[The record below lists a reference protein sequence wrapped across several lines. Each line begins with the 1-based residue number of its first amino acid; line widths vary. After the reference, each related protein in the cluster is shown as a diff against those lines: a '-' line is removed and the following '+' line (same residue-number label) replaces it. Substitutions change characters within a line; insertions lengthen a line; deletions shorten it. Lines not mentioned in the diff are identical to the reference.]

1 MASSS
6 CSSDLMAE
14 RIYAAISPR
23 VTSWGL
29 TVSRKLS
36 PRLTARESE
45 TTWTARASLGSDA
58 RERPAGSLGRVG
70 ATLGLGTVADVATG
84 GAVAAAMF
92 AEPGVGLRTGVS
104 VNGDAGSG
112 VNLIA
117 EVGRGAI
124 VRAGMVFSGVVTVG
138 NAVGVTI
145 TAEVGVVTGG
155 GSVGAG
161 WAEQPAQTSSN
172 VVSRATAGLTT
183 EIPIGPH
190 QI

>member
-1 MASSS
+1 M
-6 CSSDLMAE
+6 
-14 RIYAAISPR
+14 
-23 VTSWGL
+23 
-29 TVSRKLS
+29 
-36 PRLTARESE
+36 
-45 TTWTARASLGSDA
+45 
-58 RERPAGSLGRVG
+58 
-70 ATLGLGTVADVATG
+70 LGLGTVADVATG
-84 GAVAAAMF
+84 GAVAAMF

-124 VRAGMVFSGVVTVG
+124 VRAGMVFSGGVTVG

-161 WAEQPAQTSSN
+161 WTEQPAQTSSN

-190 QI
+190 PI